1 MNIIQWD
8 IETDDGVFRI
18 EKEFLTT
25 SISLNDRLL
34 LKKWSWFAMRRL
46 YEVESEGA
54 QYKVRF
60 RWSLNVFRNLGLKC
74 YVEKDGQLIA
84 DNPDR
89 TKIYVRNYLILILI
103 GAALSFAI
111 FEYLI
116 WVAPNPPAG
125 G

>member
-18 EKEFLTT
+18 EKEPLTT

-111 FEYLI
+111 FEYFI